1 MFVDE
6 KYDYIKIDKD
16 YFNKV
21 KNDISSGLGTS
32 KNLILYL
39 LKYKNDINNKYI
51 KRIEL
56 LDGEKFDIPDDYE
69 IYCKYYMNKLS
80 YNDKN
85 MEENEIFDC
94 YKIDDIGYYEITSY
108 YKDRNI
114 KIDKDN
120 ELIQK
125 CLNYEKNYNKRKEV

>member
-1 MFVDE
+1 MFIEE
-6 KYDYIKIDKD
+6 KYDYIKIDKE

-32 KNLILYL
+32 KNLIVYL
-39 LKYKNDINNKYI
+39 LKYKNDIDNKYI
-51 KRIEL
+51 KRVEL
-56 LDGEKFDIPDDYE
+56 LEDEELDIPKDYE
-69 IYCKYYMNKLS
+69 IYCKYYINKLS
-80 YNDKN
+80 YYDKN

-94 YKIDDIGYYEITSY
+94 YYIDKIGYYEITTY

-114 KIDKDN
+114 KLDKDK

-125 CLNYEKNYNKRKEV
+125 CLDYEKNYNKKS

>member
-6 KYDYIKIDKD
+6 KYDYIKIDKK
-16 YFNKV
+16 YFNKI

-56 LDGEKFDIPDDYE
+56 LDGEKFDIPDDYQ

-94 YKIDDIGYYEITSY
+94 YYIDNIGYYEITTY

-114 KIDKDN
+114 KLDKDN
-120 ELIQK
+120 ELIQR
-125 CLNYEKNYNKRKEV
+125 CLDYEKNYNK

>member
-69 IYCKYYMNKLS
+69 IYCKYYINKLS

>member
-6 KYDYIKIDKD
+6 KYDYIKIDTD